1 MRNVLTYEGVP
12 VPRQEH
18 SRGTRRVVE
27 VDPRTDPRYEAF
39 VVNHP
44 RALIYHHP
52 AWLEVLA
59 RENFVRPICL
69 ACEDGGRL
77 TGILPLFATRG
88 LPFGRQLTGR
98 RLSSLPRTPVAGPLA
113 LNAGAAAALLRDAK
127 NRAAERPAVTNPDTR
142 LIPERG
148 PGPSPR
154 GDFFPAI
161 DGAPTPE
168 GAGGSAPDVVYP
180 SQPPAILPAVHSPE
194 RHTFGPPL
202 QVLP

>member
-52 AWLEVLA
+52 AWLEVLV

-127 NRAAERPAVTNPDTR
+127 NRAAERPGTQLQIKMASNE
-142 LIPERG
+142 L
-148 PGPSPR
+148 
-154 GDFFPAI
+154 
-161 DGAPTPE
+161 DGLVDDI
-168 GAGGSAPDVVYP
+168 GGSRWRPYY
-180 SQPPAILPAVHSPE
+180 AIELPH
-194 RHTFGPPL
+194 RIQDLRFGSSHNHARIRST
-202 QVLP
+202 VNKAG